1 MQHQSFCS
9 HLPPLFINFIH
20 LFTTCTGLSLNSYFV
35 GCVTYVDHT
44 GRMAFTGD
52 ALLIRACGRTDF
64 QEGNHE
70 VEWAI

>member
-1 MQHQSFCS
+1 M
-9 HLPPLFINFIH
+9 
-20 LFTTCTGLSLNSYFV
+20 CTGLSLNSCFV

-64 QEGNHE
+64 QEGNDIMKLNGQYE
-70 VEWAI
+70 SSFFVIVKLIITVFEQV